1 MTGTARL
8 GRVHGKVVIVSG
20 AGGGLGAAF
29 VQALAAEGA
38 HVIAADVDRAAA
50 AETAEKAGRGCAALQ
65 LDVRDEVSWTALVA
79 DVRRRHGRLDGL
91 VNNAGIVIRG
101 EIMDMPLADFEKVLG
116 VNLTGTFLGLKRCA
130 PLMHESGGG
139 SIVNIAS
146 TAGLTGVPAISGYTA
161 SKWGVRGLTRSAA
174 VELAPWGIRVNS
186 VAPGVVTTPMA
197 ARSASAVRNL
207 LGRPG
212 SVDEIAPVVV
222 HLISD
227 DSTYSTG
234 ADFVV
239 DGEKRRRRGC
249 PARRRPDGRPCRR
262 GRCAVDVDASTPPL
276 AISPESL
283 TLITI
288 SRNR

>member
-1 MTGTARL
+1 MTGTLRH
-8 GRVHGKVVIVSG
+8 GRVQGKVAIVSG

-38 HVIAADVDRAAA
+38 LVIAADVDLAAA
-50 AETAEKAGRGCAALQ
+50 AATAEKVGSGCEALQ
-65 LDVRDEVSWTALVA
+65 VDVREELSWSILVA
-79 DVRRRHGRLDGL
+79 EVRRRHGRLDGL

-101 EIMDMPLADFEKVLG
+101 GITDMPLADFEAVLG
-116 VNLTGTFLGLKRCA
+116 VNLTGTFLGMQHCA
-130 PLMHESGGG
+130 PLMRESGGG

-186 VAPGVVTTPMA
+186 LAPGVVSTPMA
-197 ARSASAVRNL
+197 ARSASAVSNL

-212 SVDEIAPVVV
+212 SVDEIAPLVV
-222 HLISD
+222 HLISGE
-227 DSTYSTG
+227 STYSTG

-239 DGEKRRRRGC
+239 DGGET
-249 PARRRPDGRPCRR
+249 A
-262 GRCAVDVDASTPPL
+262 T
-276 AISPESL
+276 
-283 TLITI
+283 
-288 SRNR
+288 SRLSDTMRS

>member
-1 MTGTARL
+1 MTAPERR
-8 GRVHGKVVIVSG
+8 GRVDGKVVIVSG

-38 HVIAADVDRAAA
+38 RVVAADLDLTA
-50 AETAEKAGRGCAALQ
+50 AEKTAEEAGSGCDALQ
-65 LDVRDEVSWTALVA
+65 LDVREELSWRTLVTEVRS
-79 DVRRRHGRLDGL
+79 RHGRLDGL

-101 EIMDMPLADFEKVLG
+101 GITEMPLADFEKVLS
-116 VNLTGTFLGLKRCA
+116 VNLTGTFLGLQQCA
-130 PLMHESGGG
+130 PLMRESGGG

-186 VAPGVVTTPMA
+186 LAPGVVSTPMA
-197 ARSASAVRNL
+197 ARSASAIRNL
-207 LGRPG
+207 IGRPG
-212 SVDEIAPVVV
+212 SVDEIAPLVV

-239 DGEKRRRRGC
+239 DGGETATSRL
-249 PARRRPDGRPCRR
+249 PD
-262 GRCAVDVDASTPPL
+262 TPQ
-276 AISPESL
+276 S
-283 TLITI
+283 
-288 SRNR
+288 